1 MIAVVRICIRA
12 FQRGRMMSR
21 RSISSSEEEGD
32 GVFSDICKYY
42 ITSKG
47 DFSITNEKFF
57 NHEFHELGE
66 EHGN

>member
-1 MIAVVRICIRA
+1 
-12 FQRGRMMSR
+12 MSR